1 MKKVLILTLLGLL
14 ISPLSIFAQD
24 VSGHASHH
32 RCGTSMD
39 AQQIAFRDMVELRN
53 RYPNFSAP
61 RAIAYVPVWF
71 HMVAASNGTG
81 RTNEAAVAEMLCEW
95 NRLYTANGIELQFY
109 IKGFSKIDLD
119 ALYNGPQSF
128 AGTNRMITTKKTD
141 AMNVY
146 LVNNCGTGTEPPGTR
161 ILAYYSNRSTNL
173 DGEYANDW
181 IVCANSEVSKGNAP
195 TIAHEAGHMFSLPHT
210 FYGWESEERGFIAT
224 AASPCAP
231 ASVNYNGRVVTV
243 EKVARS
249 GASKN
254 CDFAGDGFC
263 DTPEDYNFGFNG
275 TVTGCTWSG
284 IAKDPDCVAVNP
296 DETNLM
302 SYFGTGCTVKFSA
315 EQKGAIMTNYM
326 NHPKRAYL
334 RAGNITPALTA
345 ALPTIV
351 APAVGGTTNFSNN
364 VQLDWSDVPSAFG
377 YFVELS
383 RFSSFAQSKTFFV
396 TPSNLNVNALNTDG
410 YLLPSIR
417 YYWKVRAVVPFNNC
431 TNLASG
437 NFTTGTINA
446 IEEIAGIT
454 QFMASPNPLSKSQ
467 DLVLQM
473 NSEKAFDATVKLV
486 NMTGQVMKS
495 EKRRFAV
502 GYSTQNFGVSDLTN
516 GTYILNIESESGVL
530 NKRIIVQ

>member
-1 MKKVLILTLLGLL
+1 MKKVLILMLLGLL
-14 ISPLSIFAQD
+14 TSPLSIFAQD
-24 VSGHASHH
+24 VSGHPSQH

-53 RYPNFSAP
+53 RYPNFAAP

-71 HMVAASNGTG
+71 HMVAGSNGVG
-81 RTNEAAVAEMLCEW
+81 RTTEAAVAEMLCEW

-146 LVNNCGTGTEPPGTR
+146 LVNNCGAGNEPPGTR

-181 IVCANSEVSKGNAP
+181 IACANDQVSQGGAS

-210 FYGWESEERGFIAT
+210 FYGWEGEERGFVAT
-224 AASPCAP
+224 AAAPCAP
-231 ASVNYNGRVVTV
+231 ATINYNGRVVTV

-249 GASKN
+249 GSTKN
-254 CDFAGDGFC
+254 CDYAADGFC

-302 SYFGTGCTVKFSA
+302 SYFGASCTVKFSA
-315 EQKGAIMTNYM
+315 EQKAAIMTNYL
-326 NHPKRAYL
+326 NHAKRAYL
-334 RAGNITPALTA
+334 RAGNITPPLTA
-345 ALPTIV
+345 SLPTLIT
-351 APAVGGTTNFSNN
+351 PAANATTTFSNN
-364 VQLDWSDVPSAFG
+364 VSLDWSDVPSAIG
-377 YFVELS
+377 YNVEVS
-383 RFSSFAQSKTFFV
+383 KFSSFAQSKAFYTTTSDF
-396 TPSNLNVNALNTDG
+396 NVNALNTGG
-410 YLLPSIR
+410 YMVGSAK
-417 YYWKVRAVVPFNNC
+417 YYWKVKAVVPFNNC
-431 TNLASG
+431 VNTASG
-437 NFTTGTINA
+437 SFTTGTLNA
-446 IEEIAGIT
+446 VQDIAGVT
-454 QFMASPNPLSKSQ
+454 QFTASPNPLSKTQ

-473 NSEKAFDATVKLV
+473 NSETAFDATVKMV
-486 NMTGQVMKS
+486 NMTGQVIKS
-495 EKRRFAV
+495 EKRRFAA
-502 GYSTQNFGVSDLTN
+502 GYSTQNFVVSDWAN
-516 GTYILNIESESGVL
+516 GTDILNIESEKGVL

>member
-1 MKKVLILTLLGLL
+1 MKKVLILMLLGLL
-14 ISPLSIFAQD
+14 TSPLSIFAQ
-24 VSGHASHH
+24 GHPSQH

-39 AQQIAFRDMVELRN
+39 AQQIAFKDMVELRN
-53 RYPNFSAP
+53 RYPNFAAP

-71 HMVAASNGTG
+71 HMVAASDGTG
-81 RTNEAAVAEMLCEW
+81 RTTEANVAEMLCEW

-128 AGTNRMITTKKTD
+128 GGTNRMITTKKTD

-146 LVNNCGTGTEPPGTR
+146 LVNNCGTGLEPPGTR

-173 DGEYANDW
+173 DAEYANDW
-181 IVCANSEVSKGNAP
+181 IVCANGEVNTAGAS

-210 FYGWESEERGFIAT
+210 FFGWEGEERGFVAT

-243 EKVARS
+243 EKVART
-249 GASKN
+249 GTSKN

-263 DTPEDYNFGFNG
+263 DTPEDYNFGFSGN
-275 TVTGCTWSG
+275 VTGCTYAG

-302 SYFGTGCTVKFSA
+302 SYFGSGCTVKLSA
-315 EQKGAIMTNYM
+315 EQKAAIMNNYS
-326 NHPKRAYL
+326 NHARRAYL
-334 RAGNITPALTA
+334 RAGNITPPLTA

-351 APAVGGTTNFSNN
+351 SPAVGSVTAFSNN
-364 VQLDWSDVPSAFG
+364 VLLDWSDVPSVIG
-377 YFVELS
+377 YYVEVS

-396 TPSNLNVNALNTDG
+396 TASNLNINTLNTAG
-410 YLLPSIR
+410 YLAASTR
-417 YYWKVRAVVPFNNC
+417 YFWKVRAVVPFNNC
-431 TNLASG
+431 VNLASG
-437 NFTTGTINA
+437 NFTTGTLNA
-446 IEEIAGIT
+446 VHDIAGVT
-454 QFMASPNPLSKSQ
+454 QFTASPNPLSKSQ

-473 NSEKAFDATVKLV
+473 NSEKAFDATIKMV
-486 NMTGQVMKS
+486 NMTGQVIKS
-495 EKRRFAV
+495 EKRSFAT
-502 GYSTQNFGVSDLTN
+502 GYSTQNFVVSDLTT
-516 GTYILNIESESGVL
+516 GTYILHIESEKGVL
-530 NKRIIVQ
+530 NKRIIVE